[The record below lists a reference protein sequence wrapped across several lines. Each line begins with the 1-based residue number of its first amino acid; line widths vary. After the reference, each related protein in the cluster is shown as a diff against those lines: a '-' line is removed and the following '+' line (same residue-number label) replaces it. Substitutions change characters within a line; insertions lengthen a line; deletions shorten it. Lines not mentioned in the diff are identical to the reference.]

1 MTVLICMYVCMY
13 GGHSVLHSNSKLH
26 DNFCKTHCH
35 RAPSHA
41 TFTRFTVSSTFNMDS
56 GSKDTAELKEKLKGK
71 VSLTMK
77 RNTENIEI
85 EKRLSASR
93 KEQISEDSLSRN
105 QNQHIQLI
113 SVVFE
118 PDML

>member
-1 MTVLICMYVCMY
+1 MY
-13 GGHSVLHSNSKLH
+13 GGHSILHSNTKLH

-35 RAPSHA
+35 RALSHA

-56 GSKDTAELKEKLKGK
+56 GSKDSTELEEQLKGQ

-77 RNTENIEI
+77 RKTESIEI
-85 EKRLSASR
+85 EKRLSASW
-93 KEQISEDSLSRN
+93 KEQISGDSLSRN
-105 QNQHIQLI
+105 QNQHKLI

-118 PDML
+118 PGKEML